1 MSKNLIIV
9 ESPGKIKTLSKFL
22 GKEFIVEASKGHVID
37 LPPSRFGVSTDNGF
51 VPDFH
56 VVEDR
61 KDVIL
66 NLQKIAKTVD
76 KVYLAPDPDREG
88 EAISWHLANVLNID
102 PLSKCRITFNAITKE
117 DVLKSLESPRCI
129 DCDLVNAQQSRR
141 ILDRLVGYKLSP
153 LLWQKIC
160 LGLSAGRVQS
170 VAVAL
175 ICQREKE
182 ILDFVP
188 EEYWTID
195 ADLKTDAQKK
205 FKVRLTKVAGKK
217 ADVANKAA
225 AESIVAALKAASLSA
240 NAVTKRERRQAP
252 PPPFITS
259 TLQAE
264 AAQKFGFAPKR
275 TMSIAQ
281 KLYEGIELGA
291 EGQVGLI
298 TYMRTDSVRISPE
311 GLRELNSFIAK
322 NYSKEYQLDKNR
334 FFKLKKGAQDAHEA
348 IRPTSVFRTPEM
360 MARFL
365 KPEQLKIYSLIWKRY
380 TASQMADAVYDVV
393 TVDVE
398 AGGNLFQASGTTMT
412 FDGFTSLYSYAKDEE
427 TETDEFDEEGKQKL
441 PAIKQGEKLSLVAT
455 FPEQHYTA
463 APPRYSESSI
473 IKTLEKEGIG
483 RPSTYATIVD
493 TIQQRKYVKKVDGHF
508 IPSDA
513 AFVVSHI
520 LEANF
525 KDLISTDFTAKMESS
540 LDLIEEGTADWVKV
554 LSDFYGPFSEN
565 LKKAEEEVEKVRIES
580 DIVCPECG
588 KKMVVRIGSTGKFLA
603 CSSYPE
609 CKSTINIPDNV
620 LLFAKGIPQPPMKMA
635 EILANVEEE
644 EPEIELIDEKCE
656 KCGAQMQI
664 RSGKFGK
671 FVACSNYPE
680 CKNTHPIVK
689 DTGVKCPICGG
700 KIVEKKSKRGRLFF
714 GCSNYPKCTLTT
726 WNKPTGE
733 LCPDCKAPLV
743 WYNTKKL
750 GDYVKCSAKG
760 CKYKHIPESKGAHKD
775 GE

>member
-1 MSKNLIIV
+1 MSKKLIIV

-66 NLQKIAKTVD
+66 NLQKTAKTVD
-76 KVYLAPDPDREG
+76 KIYLAPDPDREG

-102 PLSKCRITFNAITKE
+102 PLSDCRITFNSITKE
-117 DVLKSLESPRCI
+117 DVLKSLGAPRQI
-129 DCDLVNAQQSRR
+129 DCALVNAQQSRR

-182 ILDFVP
+182 ILAFIP

-195 ADLKTDAQKK
+195 AELKTSAQKK
-205 FKVRLTKVAGKK
+205 FKVRLAKVAGKK
-217 ADVANKAA
+217 ADVPNKAMA
-225 AESIVAALKAASLSA
+225 DKIVEGLKNSNLSA
-240 NAVTKRERRQAP
+240 SSVTKREKRQAP

-264 AAQKFGFAPKR
+264 AAQRFGFAPKR

-281 KLYEGIELGA
+281 KLYEGVELGP

-298 TYMRTDSVRISPE
+298 TYMRTDSVRTSPE
-311 GLRELNSFIAK
+311 GLRELNDFIAK
-322 NYSKEYQLDKNR
+322 NYSKEYRLEKNR
-334 FFKLKKGAQDAHEA
+334 SYKLKQGAQDAHEA

-365 KPEQLKIYSLIWKRY
+365 KPEQLKLYSIIWKRY
-380 TASQMADAVYDVV
+380 TASQLADAVYDVV
-393 TVDVE
+393 TIDVE
-398 AGGNLFQASGTTMT
+398 ANGNIFQASGTTMT
-412 FDGFTSLYSYAKDEE
+412 FDGFTSLYAASKDNEE
-427 TETDEFDEEGKQKL
+427 SGSDNEGKQKL
-441 PAIKQGEKLSLVAT
+441 PVIEEGEKLSLVST
-455 FPEQHYTA
+455 LPEQHYTA

-493 TIQQRKYVKKVDGHF
+493 TIQQRKYVKKIEGHF
-508 IPSDA
+508 VPSDA

-520 LEANF
+520 LESSFPN
-525 KDLISTDFTAKMESS
+525 LINTKFTASMESN
-540 LDLIEEGTADWVKV
+540 LDLIEEGSADWLKV
-554 LSDFYGPFSEN
+554 LSDFYEPFSKD
-565 LKKAEEEVEKVRIES
+565 LKNAEEKVDKVQIES
-580 DIVCPECG
+580 DIDCPVCG
-588 KKMVVRIGSTGKFLA
+588 KKMLARIGRTGKFLA
-603 CSSYPE
+603 CSAYPE
-609 CKSTINIPDNV
+609 CKSTMNIPEDM
-620 LLFAKGIPQPPMKMA
+620 LLFAEGIPQPPMKLA
-635 EILANVEEE
+635 ERLANVAEET
-644 EPEIELIDEKCE
+644 PEVELIDETCD

-671 FVACSNYPE
+671 FVACSKYPE
-680 CKNTHPIVK
+680 CKNTHPFVK
-689 DTGVKCPICGG
+689 DIGVKCPSCGG
-700 KIVEKKSKRGRLFF
+700 KIVEKKSKRGRIFY
-714 GCSNYPKCTLTT
+714 GCSNYPKCSLTT
-726 WNKPTGE
+726 WSKPSGE
-733 LCPDCKAPLV
+733 LCPECNSPLV
-743 WYNTKKL
+743 WYNTKKQ
-750 GDYVKCSAKG
+750 GDYIKCSAKG
-760 CKYKHIPESKGAHKD
+760 CKYKHIPIDSGVKKD